1 MKGESPVELG
11 HFNKRNKKKYCREK
25 FWSFFTN
32 KVMNAT
38 LLVFVKLTG
47 IVIETTIKIEIFLKV
62 YCVGIRSRSFILV
75 IAKFIEIFVVVVVVA
90 FIFDFEFIFLQ
101 RVRTCLSAKFKFVPI

>member
-1 MKGESPVELG
+1 
-11 HFNKRNKKKYCREK
+11 
-25 FWSFFTN
+25 
-32 KVMNAT
+32 MNAT

-62 YCVGIRSRSFILV
+62 YCVGIRSRSFILI
-75 IAKFIEIFVVVVVVA
+75 IAKFIEIFGVVVVVA

>member
-1 MKGESPVELG
+1 
-11 HFNKRNKKKYCREK
+11 
-25 FWSFFTN
+25 
-32 KVMNAT
+32 MNAT